1 MELVMLENVDKKTL
15 LANANEKNDRSTS
28 KKDISAK

>member
-15 LANANEKNDRSTS
+15 LANANEKNDRST
-28 KKDISAK
+28 KKGD